1 MVWNGKESQNK
12 KILKIKYIVDEIEF
26 SVDGMTNNELG

>member
-1 MVWNGKESQNK
+1 MEKESQNK

-26 SVDGMTNNELG
+26 LIDGMTNNELS